1 MRRAI
6 AIQEELDQIHV
17 VEDLTGV
24 FESVAS
30 IKIARL
36 RNRVV
41 ASKEF
46 FAELWQTYASLRVDP
61 REQLLRKSRKTNGK
75 SVLVAVTTEGKLSG
89 EIGNKV
95 IQDAEVAYR
104 QAEGKIDMVVL
115 GSYGALQL
123 KERGV
128 TVTQTFALPKD
139 DTQISVT
146 DIITLLGEYE
156 QISVFY
162 QTYESLRVQKVGR
175 IELLSAVHEL
185 TEQVDE
191 TKDVKNE
198 QQKTEKTE
206 IVSSH
211 EYIFEPDITEVAN
224 YLESMMMGVALTQVL
239 MESKL
244 AQFASRFNAMN
255 AAKHRAHD
263 LAGEYSLMFYRA
275 KRAEGDERLKEI
287 MKVVSAQR
295 GAA

>member
-6 AIQEELDQIHV
+6 AIQQDLDQIHV

-30 IKIARL
+30 IKIARI

-46 FAELWQTYASLRVDP
+46 FAELWQTYSGLRVDP
-61 REQLLRKSRKTNGK
+61 HEQLLRKSRKTNGR

-95 IQDAEVAYR
+95 IDDVVA
-104 QAEGKIDMVVL
+104 AHHDNKDLDIVVL
-115 GSYGALQL
+115 GSFGATQL
-123 KERGV
+123 REKGIKL
-128 TVTQTFALPKD
+128 TKTFRLPKD
-139 DTQISVT
+139 DVQFSVADMINELQEYKQISV
-146 DIITLLGEYE
+146 L
-156 QISVFY
+156 Y
-162 QTYESLRVQKVGR
+162 QMYESLRVQKVGK
-175 IELLSAVHEL
+175 IELVSAVREL
-185 TEQVDE
+185 SGQVEEGD
-191 TKDVKNE
+191 KA
-198 QQKTEKTE
+198 E

-211 EYIFEPDITEVAN
+211 EYIFEPGAAEIAN
-224 YLESMMMGVALTQVL
+224 YLESLMMGVALTQVL

-263 LAGEYSLMFYRA
+263 LGSEYSLMYHRA

-287 MKVVSAQR
+287 MKVVNAQR
-295 GAA
+295 GTT

>member
-1 MRRAI
+1 MRRAL
-6 AIQEELDQIHV
+6 AIQEDLDQIHV

-30 IKIARL
+30 IKIARI

-46 FAELWQTYASLRVDP
+46 FAELWQTYSSLRVDP
-61 REQLLRKSRKTNGK
+61 REQLLRKSRKTNGR

-95 IQDAEVAYR
+95 IDDVVA
-104 QAEGKIDMVVL
+104 AHNETKGLDIIVL
-115 GSYGALQL
+115 GSHGATQL
-123 KERGV
+123 REKGV
-128 TVTQTFALPKD
+128 KVKHTFKLPD
-139 DTQISVT
+139 NDVQFSVA
-146 DIITLLGEYE
+146 DIIGTLHEYK

-162 QTYESLRVQKVGR
+162 QMYESLRIQRVGR
-175 IELLSAVHEL
+175 IELVSAVHEL
-185 TEQVDE
+185 SDEVDD
-191 TKDVKNE
+191 KDTV
-198 QQKTEKTE
+198 E

-211 EYIFEPDITEVAN
+211 EYIFEPGAAEIAT
-224 YLESMMMGVALTQVL
+224 YLESLMMGVALTQVL

-255 AAKHRAHD
+255 AAKHRAHN
-263 LAGEYSLMFYRA
+263 LGAEYALMFHRA

-287 MKVVSAQR
+287 MKVVNAQR
-295 GAA
+295 GGI